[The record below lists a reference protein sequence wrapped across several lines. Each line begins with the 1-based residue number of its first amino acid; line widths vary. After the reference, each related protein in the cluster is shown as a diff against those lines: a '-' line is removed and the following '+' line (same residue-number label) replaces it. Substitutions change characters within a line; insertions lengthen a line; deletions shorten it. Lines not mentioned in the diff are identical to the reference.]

1 MGFLVGYNTAL
12 SSVTFYV
19 NEDRFPCYNGRNA
32 DYVPDPI
39 VDLGNFNRNLRFS
52 ANNPGFVDVDW
63 GDGTKDQYP
72 WSRYLTVVIG

>member
-1 MGFLVGYNTAL
+1 MVGYDTVL